1 MAGENIL
8 VDYFF
13 LNKFRIVV
21 NVIGLLNAHE
31 RE

>member
-1 MAGENIL
+1 MTGENIL

-13 LNKFRIVV
+13 VNKFCIVV
-21 NVIGLLNAHE
+21 NVIGLLNADE